1 MSVFCF
7 FFILCWSLSLNFLKN
22 IMTGSKVKWPG
33 WRSHHQQSIFLW
45 KYPAGVIINY
55 RQCYLLLLF
64 IFWVFELT
72 NLCSVNLHFYFHWY
86 VEETFANQ
94 NSGLASPFCK
104 NLQGQRLS
112 YWEAIIATN
121 SCLFYLCLFCIQ

>member
-1 MSVFCF
+1 MYLYYLKKNIKALRWGGGGVRSNRVCLVFVF

-55 RQCYLLLLF
+55 RQSYLVLF
-64 IFWVFELT
+64 ICTLSKVYFL
-72 NLCSVNLHFYFHWY
+72 SVWI
-86 VEETFANQ
+86 NQ
-94 NSGLASPFCK
+94 SLQCK
-104 NLQGQRLS
+104 PS
-112 YWEAIIATN
+112 F
-121 SCLFYLCLFCIQ
+121 LFSLICRGDICKLKFRFG